1 MSTAHY
7 SQAVEQI
14 GDAAGQVWHYLS
26 ENGPT
31 ALSRLAKDV
40 DIPRDVLMQAIGWLA
55 HEDKIAIDAD
65 SRTQDRFAAL
75 KAASENEPGQGAG
88 IK

>member
-40 DIPRDVLMQAIGWLA
+40 DIPRRV
-55 HEDKIAIDAD
+55 DASHRLVVTKTK
-65 SRTQDRFAAL
+65 SRSTPTRAL
-75 KAASENEPGQGAG
+75 KTVSLH
-88 IK
+88 